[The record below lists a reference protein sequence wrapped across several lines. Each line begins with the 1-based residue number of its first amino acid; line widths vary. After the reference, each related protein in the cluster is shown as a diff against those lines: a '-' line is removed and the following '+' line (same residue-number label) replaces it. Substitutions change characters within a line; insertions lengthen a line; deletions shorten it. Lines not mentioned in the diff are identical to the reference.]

1 MVYCQWARPP
11 GALRKSHQA
20 ERSHVSGRRQFDD
33 RLRCTKNIYT
43 PVSKRYRKLLVV
55 GLIDN
60 GYFERTRNPNYLGE
74 VMLYASFAIVTG
86 YWLSWAILFFV
97 WGSLFTA
104 NMIIKDY
111 NSLMKK
117 SGWTEYSRRSFIFL
131 PRVSENIFINIVV
144 YGLGITVG
152 LLKYYGYT
160 LPKS

>member
-1 MVYCQWARPP
+1 M
-11 GALRKSHQA
+11 
-20 ERSHVSGRRQFDD
+20 
-33 RLRCTKNIYT
+33 
-43 PVSKRYRKLLVV
+43 V

-131 PRVSENIFINIVV
+131 PRVSENIFVNIVV